1 MKKLLLSSVLCSLF
15 LANTSFADNSEFYNR
30 NKKDDDVLIN
40 MPCDIKMAF
49 KKVYTSYKQNK
60 VYDTSFNGGNIN
72 SDDYVAQSRH
82 KLYVQGAFTDDKG
95 IYYLM
100 SKYEVSTMQYDAI
113 MKDKCPTINRVNAL
127 PIVNISYFDAVNY
140 TKDITKKVHKLQDPF
155 FNKNKQ
161 AFIRLPT
168 ESEWEFAS
176 RGGLNVSLAELESP
190 LPPMKN
196 KALRDF
202 AFYQGT
208 DSSNGKVNLSGL
220 LLANPLDLYDMLGN
234 VQEIMLTPFS
244 ATRTNR
250 LHGQSGGFV
259 VRGGGFL
266 TNADNISHSLRIEK
280 PLFINGNEVKAKD
293 IGMRLVISAPVVQN
307 RQDLLKL
314 NEDIASLGMTD
325 EDSNESDKNIA
336 KLDAIIKE
344 NKAISEANKAIKEE
358 QEASAKE
365 KDILSKKNEYLLK
378 SLNELRESLI
388 SVNVAR
394 EELRDKNIVASIRL
408 GGHLCAYISSA
419 KNTYNYDK
427 SMYDKFNSIC
437 KTNDKFDRCK
447 ALGDLKSKYEGEG
460 AVLNYF
466 VNYYAD
472 HLIETSTNY
481 EKKHIKALVNKAKT
495 EVANITK
502 DDNNTGVDV
511 GKNMNKYVDIF
522 LDDVFSFKNGNNVD
536 KLKMQIE
543 KKCGI

>member
-15 LANTSFADNSEFYNR
+15 LANSAFADNSEFYNR
-30 NKKDDDVLIN
+30 NKKEDDILIN

-82 KLYVQGAFTDDKG
+82 KLYVQGAFTDSKG
-95 IYYLM
+95 IYFLM
-100 SKYEVSTMQYDAI
+100 SKYEVSSMQYDAI
-113 MKDKCPTINRVNAL
+113 MKEKCPNINRVNAL
-127 PIVNISYFDAVNY
+127 PVVNISWFDAISY
-140 TKDITKKVHKLQDPF
+140 TKDITKKVQKLKDPF
-155 FNKNKQ
+155 FDKNKQ

-190 LPPMKN
+190 LPPMQN
-196 KALRDF
+196 KSLRDF

-234 VQEIMLTPFS
+234 VQEIMLTPFN

-293 IGMRLVISAPVVQN
+293 IGMRLVISAPVVQS

-314 NEDIASLGMTD
+314 NEDIALLGMTD
-325 EDSNESDKNIA
+325 EDNNENDKNIA

-344 NKAISEANKAIKEE
+344 NKAITEANKAIKEE
-358 QEASAKE
+358 QEANAKE

-427 SMYDKFNSIC
+427 GMYDKFNSIC
-437 KTNDKFDRCK
+437 KKNDKFDRCK
-447 ALGDLKSKYEGEG
+447 ALGDLKNKYEGEG

-466 VNYYAD
+466 INYYAD
-472 HLIETSTNY
+472 HLVETSTNY
-481 EKKHIKALVNKAKT
+481 EKKHIKALVNKAKA
-495 EVANITK
+495 EVTNITK
-502 DDNNTGVDV
+502 DNNTNVDV

-522 LDDVFSFKNGNNVD
+522 LDDVFSFKNGNNID